1 MIPQLLALLPPAG
14 AVPPEMASQPR
25 AEAELAHEAVGS
37 EGGPKK
43 SVAEMAAALQL
54 IMTGGAHAA
63 PARKRPSA
71 AAIND
76 EGEMNVRKR
85 PAAATAVPVFPGIE
99 QQPPIYWGPSTI
111 YTSSKTR
118 CWRIKLNQGDRLDH
132 AKPFTANPEWQDVI
146 KYIRSARAEL

>member
-1 MIPQLLALLPPAG
+1 MLALLPPAG
-14 AVPPEMASQPR
+14 AVPPVMASHFW
-25 AEAELAHEAVGS
+25 AEAELAHEAVRS

-43 SVAEMAAALQL
+43 SVAETAAALQK

-71 AAIND
+71 AAVNE

-132 AKPFTANPEWQDVI
+132 AKPFTANPEEGWQDVI
-146 KYIRSARAEL
+146 KYIRSVRAEL